1 MKFALDS
8 NIILYFEGVNDAA
21 RQRTAQFL
29 VAEIEPTNLIVPIQ
43 ALAECTSRLAKI
55 PRWGRA
61 KSCEHMRAW
70 SNRFET
76 QDTNKVVL
84 ARALTI
90 SGRHNM
96 QIFDSIILAAA
107 TVAGVDVLLSEDMQD
122 GFHYAGV
129 TILNPFSVNPDP
141 LIRSLLMRSTH

>member
-1 MKFALDS
+1 VKFALDS
-8 NIILYFEGVNDAA
+8 NIILYFEGVNDAV

-29 VAEIEPTNLIVPIQ
+29 VDEIETTNLIVPMQ

-55 PRWGRA
+55 PSWGRA
-61 KSCEHMRAW
+61 KACEHMRAW

-76 QDTNKVVL
+76 QDTNKVVF

-107 TVAGVDVLLSEDMQD
+107 TVAGANVLLSEDMQD

-129 TILNPFSVNPDP
+129 TILNPFSANPDP
-141 LIRSLLMRSTH
+141 LIRSMLMRSTH